1 MATKQ
6 RDPDIDGWISD
17 SAAQEHFNESFRNRK
32 IINHKHVQISFFRNH
47 GFSFPELISHQH
59 LDTFVQLTG
68 DIYPDLV
75 RVFYANLACQDDL
88 LISRVKG
95 VDIYLTTDVWTD
107 IAGFRISGI
116 PAHRG
121 FPGAN
126 RLDVYQGCLRDPKA
140 KRDYSIFRAGGMKKD
155 ERVLAFLT
163 AWILVPRNGNHAQLT
178 TEDVF
183 LLHAFKSNVL
193 VDWSEVISDTMQKA
207 IKLPNYPLPYAVF
220 VCKILELYKVDFSG
234 EASYTPNHTSLIGEN
249 ALHHMGM
256 SFRGNT
262 WRFKDEPDSD
272 PEDTADATR
281 TRYEQDMLHMVTA
294 LFDQHHIWTTKLE
307 SIEHQLT
314 SVQQQLEQLNTG
326 RASPT
331 PEAAADNADGSES
344 EHFEDATDDE

>member
-17 SAAQEHFNESFRNRK
+17 RDAQENFNDSFRNRK
-32 IINHKHVQISFFRNH
+32 IINHKKVELPFFRNH
-47 GFSFPELISHQH
+47 DFTFPELISSQH
-59 LDTFVQLTG
+59 LETFVQLIG

-75 RVFYANLACQDDL
+75 RVFYANLACEDDL
-88 LISRVKG
+88 LTSRVKG
-95 VDIYLTTDVWTD
+95 VNIVLTTDVWTS

-126 RLDVYQGCLRDPKA
+126 RLDIYQGCLRDPKA
-140 KRDYSIFRAGGMKKD
+140 KRDYSIFRTGGMKKD

-183 LLHAFKSNVL
+183 LIHAFKSNIL
-193 VDWSEVISDTMQKA
+193 VEWSKVVSDTMQKA
-207 IKLPNYPLPYAVF
+207 IKLPNYPLPYVVF
-220 VCKILELYKVDFSG
+220 VCKVLEHYKVDFSG
-234 EASYTPNHTSLIGEN
+234 EASNIPNHTSLIGAN

-262 WRFKDEPDSD
+262 WCFKDEPDND
-272 PEDTADATR
+272 PVDAADASSSATR
-281 TRYEQDMLHMVTA
+281 THYEQEMLRMVTT
-294 LFDQHHIWTTKLE
+294 LFDQHQTWTTKLE
-307 SIEHQLT
+307 SI
-314 SVQQQLEQLNTG
+314 V
-326 RASPT
+326 
-331 PEAAADNADGSES
+331 
-344 EHFEDATDDE
+344 